1 MNHGL
6 FGATLAL
13 AVLAGAAAR
22 ADAEL
27 ADKATGAVYVLSAG
41 DAGTMMLVNK
51 TDGEMDSYKLEP
63 NCYAT
68 HPIYGL
74 GAWQA
79 VEGGWR
85 IMVGGTQIVAF
96 DGATPLDNP
105 ACVPQ

>member
-1 MNHGL
+1 MMTR
-6 FGATLAL
+6 FRLAL
-13 AVLAGAAAR
+13 CAFFLATPALAET
-22 ADAEL
+22 EL
-27 ADKATGAVYVLSAG
+27 ADKATGAVYVLG
-41 DAGTMMLVNK
+41 DPANAEILLVNK
-51 TDGEMDSYKLEP
+51 VDGEMDSYILAE

-85 IMVGGTQIVAF
+85 IMVGGTQIVSF
-96 DGATPLDNP
+96 DGATPFDNP

>member
-1 MNHGL
+1 MLLFLPPLFLMFFATPGL
-6 FGATLAL
+6 AETEI
-13 AVLAGAAAR
+13 
-22 ADAEL
+22 ADQ
-27 ADKATGAVYVLSAG
+27 ATGAVYLLG
-41 DAGTMMLVNK
+41 DPANDEVTLTNK
-51 TDGEMDSYKLEP
+51 LDGEMDSYVLTA

-85 IMVGGTQIVAF
+85 IMVQDSQTVSF
-96 DGATPLDNP
+96 EGAAPLDNP

>member
-1 MNHGL
+1 MGGIIAGVL
-6 FGATLAL
+6 LA
-13 AVLAGAAAR
+13 AGPVLA
-22 ADAEL
+22 DTEL
-27 ADKATGAVYVLSAG
+27 ADKATSAVYVLALTEDGSA
-41 DAGTMMLVNK
+41 TLVNK
-51 TDGEMDSYKLEP
+51 LDGEMDSYKLTS

-85 IMVGGTQIVAF
+85 IMVGGTQIVSF
-96 DGATPLDNP
+96 DGAPPLDNP